1 MRARTHEGESRKS
14 KGEDETAA
22 AEVDDTAPSVDEQL
36 TTELARIRA
45 RFAVDPV
52 VVGRTLAPVY
62 IGAVPEIEEDEAE
75 FRDAMADC
83 EGAGLPLET
92 ALACWHTGDLAV
104 VPEDDADEDAEKD
117 EDAARVSFEA
127 DQPERMSAPGAGH
140 RRLLVR

>member
-1 MRARTHEGESRKS
+1 MRVRAHEGEPRK
-14 KGEDETAA
+14 KKVEAAEGEDSG
-22 AEVDDTAPSVDEQL
+22 APSVDEQL
-36 TTELARIRA
+36 SAELARIRA

-62 IGAVPEIEEDEAE
+62 IGVPPEIEEDEAE

-104 VPEDDADEDAEKD
+104 VPEEDADD
-117 EDAARVSFEA
+117 EEEPRREPDRL
-127 DQPERMSAPGAGH
+127 SAPSANH